1 MEKLL
6 FTEDY
11 LEDVLV
17 RFAHH
22 SSAIEGNTLSLVDT
36 VSIILHNTVPGK
48 TNLRE
53 LYEVANHKDA
63 FEYIMNNVENHTEM
77 SLTIIK
83 DIHNILMDKLLID
96 KGKFKAQENTIKGSE
111 INTASPQKT
120 PYLMKQWVDNLKYQL
135 EHADMNKDIIRIVV
149 DFHIQFERIHPF
161 TDGNGRAG
169 RLLMNYVLMERGIP
183 PLIIRLEDKSE
194 YINILSKGD
203 VDKFTVFATELIQ
216 EECKRMEKF
225 INKDKNIE
233 L

>member
-1 MEKLL
+1 MEKLR
-6 FTEDY
+6 FTGEY
-11 LEDVLV
+11 LDDVLV
-17 RFAHH
+17 RLAHH

-96 KGKFKAQENTIKGSE
+96 KGQFKAQENAIKGSE
-111 INTASPQKT
+111 IN
-120 PYLMKQWVDNLKYQL
+120 
-135 EHADMNKDIIRIVV
+135 
-149 DFHIQFERIHPF
+149 IQFERIHPF
-161 TDGNGRAG
+161 TNGNGRAG

-183 PLIIRLEDKSE
+183 PLILRLEDKSE

-203 VDKFTVFATELIQ
+203 VDKFTKFATEVIQ
-216 EECKRMEKF
+216 EECKRMERF